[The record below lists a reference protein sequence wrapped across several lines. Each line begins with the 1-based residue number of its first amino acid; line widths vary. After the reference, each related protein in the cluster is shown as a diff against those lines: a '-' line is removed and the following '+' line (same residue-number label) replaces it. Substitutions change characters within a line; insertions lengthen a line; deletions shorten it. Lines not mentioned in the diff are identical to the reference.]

1 MPYKH
6 EYSEPKKQI
15 TQFDDRRRKLTDEQR
30 EEIKK
35 LYGKISQR
43 KLARMFGVSR
53 RLIIFI
59 GCPEKYKKN
68 LEDRAN
74 KGGSKIYYDCKKHTT
89 AMRKH
94 RKHKHDLDKKQKLV
108 VKMCKVKQKCPL
120 CKEWFISNNRN
131 RKYCFKCSP
140 KPKRNSK

>member
-6 EYSEPKKQI
+6 EYSEPKKEI
-15 TQFDDRRRKLTDEQR
+15 TQYDDRRRKPTDEQR

-35 LYGKISQR
+35 LYGTISQR

-68 LEDRAN
+68 LENRAN
-74 KGGSKIYYDCKKHTT
+74 KGGSKIYYDCEKNTKAMKKH
-89 AMRKH
+89 R
-94 RKHKHDLDKKQKLV
+94 RYKHKLDISNKLV
-108 VKMCKVKQKCPL
+108 EKIHKVKQKCPL
-120 CKEWFISNNRN
+120 CNKWFISDNGN
-131 RKYCFKCSP
+131 RKYCYECSP
-140 KPKRNSK
+140 KPKK

>member
-6 EYSEPKKQI
+6 EYSEPKKEI

-35 LYGKISQR
+35 LYGTISQR
-43 KLARMFGVSR
+43 KLAKMFGVSR

-74 KGGSKIYYDCKKHTT
+74 RGGSKIYYDCDKHTK
-89 AMRKH
+89 AIRKH
-94 RKHKHDLDKKQKLV
+94 RHHKHNLDKNNKLV
-108 VKMCKVKQKCPL
+108 EKMCRVKQKCPL
-120 CKEWFISNNRN
+120 CKEWFVSDNGN
-131 RKYCFKCSP
+131 RKYCYDCSP
-140 KPKRNSK
+140 KPKK

>member
-6 EYSEPKKQI
+6 EYSEPKKEI
-15 TQFDDRRRKLTDEQR
+15 TQYDDRRRKLTDEQR

-35 LYGKISQR
+35 LYGTISQR

-74 KGGSKIYYDCKKHTT
+74 RGGSKIYYVPEKHKKAMKKH
-89 AMRKH
+89 RRH
-94 RKHKHDLDKKQKLV
+94 KHKLDVDKKLV
-108 VKMCKVKQKCPL
+108 DKMCKVKQKCPL
-120 CKEWFISNNRN
+120 CKEWFVSNNGN
-131 RKYCFKCSP
+131 RKYCYECSP
-140 KPKRNSK
+140 KPKR